1 MSNETSVLVSPPTLS
16 EVVPGLSSSSRL
28 RAVVIEDRAE
38 IPGWVTDLAS
48 FREWAVSDDFPTRGQ
63 FSFLQGDVWADLSME
78 EFFSHNQVKVAISL
92 TLMTLVD
99 LTNKG
104 RFVLD
109 RMLLTNEQANISTE
123 PDGMFF
129 FWETMKSGRLKIIER
144 KDKGVMELSG
154 SPDMTLEIVS
164 KTSVRKD
171 ADLLRRLYHRAEVPE
186 YWLVDV
192 RTPSVH
198 FEILQ
203 RGSTEYV
210 AVPSVD
216 GWVRSEVF
224 DRSFQLISQTDPLGY
239 PRYKLL
245 SR

>member
-1 MSNETSVLVSPPTLS
+1 MSNEASVLESPSTLS
-16 EVVPGLSSSSRL
+16 EVVPALSSSSRL

-38 IPGWVTDLAS
+38 IPGWVTDLTS
-48 FREWAVSDDFPTRGQ
+48 FREWAVSDAFPTRGQ

-78 EFFSHNQVKVAISL
+78 EFLTHNRVKIAISL
-92 TLMTLVD
+92 TLLPLIDERD
-99 LTNKG
+99 LG
-104 RFVLD
+104 QFVAD

-129 FWETMKSGRLKIIER
+129 FWETMKSGRLRMIER
-144 KDKGVMELSG
+144 ENKSIMELSG

-171 ADLLRRLYHRAEVPE
+171 TDLLRKLYHQAEVPE

-192 RTPSVH
+192 RSHTVR

-203 RGSTEYV
+203 RKPTEYV
-210 AVPSVD
+210 ATPTIE
-216 GWVRSEVF
+216 GWIRSEVF
-224 DRSFQLISQTDPLGY
+224 DRSFQLVSQTDPLGH

-245 SR
+245 AR